1 MTTTAERFKALRTQ
15 AGLSQVELAER
26 LGIIQA
32 HVSAIE
38 TGRIDPGAEIMAR
51 YAVAMGWRLAD
62 LIGEDRAKMIQ
73 LALYQHTP
81 GNRSG

>member
-1 MTTTAERFKALRTQ
+1 MTTTAERFKALRQ
-15 AGLSQVELAER
+15 AAGLSQVELAER

-51 YAVAMGWRLAD
+51 YCVAMGWRLAD
-62 LIGEDRAKMIQ
+62 LIGEERAKLIQ
-73 LALYQHTP
+73 SAIGP
-81 GNRSG
+81 AK